1 MRISIIESL
10 VYHRHCASLDNYD
23 AWDEEAGTA
32 QVADAVT
39 ESIAVGVDR
48 GEMPPSALPAKY
60 KPKLKRPQ
68 PMPSPS
74 NPPPPTPSPSNP
86 PPDEHSTPKGVAH
99 ASPPLASCS
108 DATAPGP
115 VEEEKQSWKDKRNVV
130 RKSASSMQSND
141 DDADN
146 NDEPRSGAL
155 APSELFVSVAST
167 ASYHTAIA
175 DDATAA
181 QPRPR
186 SVISIPSS
194 SLLVLPSTQLLIKST
209 IGHCRRRRLTP
220 KRHNVGP

>member
-10 VYHRHCASLDNYD
+10 VYRRHCASLDNYD

-48 GEMPPSALPAKY
+48 GELPSSALPAKY

-74 NPPPPTPSPSNP
+74 NPPPPTPLPSNP

-115 VEEEKQSWKDKRNVV
+115 VEEENLGKISKTSSEKVHLLRNPT
-130 RKSASSMQSND
+130 MMMPTTTTN
-141 DDADN
+141 
-146 NDEPRSGAL
+146 
-155 APSELFVSVAST
+155 
-167 ASYHTAIA
+167 
-175 DDATAA
+175 
-181 QPRPR
+181 
-186 SVISIPSS
+186 
-194 SLLVLPSTQLLIKST
+194 LVLEP
-209 IGHCRRRRLTP
+209 
-220 KRHNVGP
+220 